1 MPRRRRRKQRQ
12 PRISVAHSSVSDT
25 KESDRRQ
32 RQSADFYSESSW
44 RSRRQGARNA
54 AGVRYQLVVTAHL
67 LAEARRGELPFVEL
81 IPEGYEDIDCL
92 DQDSE
97 RWFIQAKDVGA
108 GADRFTAGSVA
119 AAINHAA
126 LLVGPSSRIAVVTDG
141 QFGSQLV
148 ESGWSKA
155 ISETPCRGIDS
166 IMEALLKSGRTE
178 AEAKELV
185 ERTYLVRVPW
195 NTAPSVTHSI
205 AESYDLTPGVAAL
218 VSSRLVDDLSQV
230 AADQRAT
237 TADNPRRRTIQ
248 DLDVIVDRVLSVV
261 DVEGLDSAVRTG
273 VCEVADYGAQP
284 GATLAAFLLGVD
296 AIPAHIGAGFDVI
309 RPEPC
314 QAVIDGLERARYALI
329 SGPSGAG
336 KSTQM
341 WRSAQDAAPGA
352 QVIRVGRLETDSD
365 VDELVRYVQLLEPS
379 ERRSVVVCCDDLGQ
393 PRTARW
399 TLAARRLLELSDVLL
414 IGAVRQEDF
423 TRELL
428 RFGGVFVE
436 LRLEEETAR
445 TVANELKRA
454 GVPLRMEIPEALSKA
469 DGQFMEYVSLLTTGL
484 RLRGTLAGQ
493 TESLLLADDQT
504 GAQIARIVC
513 TAHVLGVS
521 IDASDLERVAGSEPA
536 ALTRALRRLQDEH
549 IITSEDQ
556 RSWRGLHQRRS
567 EVLMELL
574 HESPPPTLED
584 TLSKVVTALD
594 PTTLAWALRRMIELF
609 GAVPE
614 SHIDAIRTAV
624 RDCKTVRDAA
634 ILMEGLERVD
644 NAATAREYIPIM
656 ERYRHPRLR
665 LSGVAPLV
673 CAHKLS
679 DVEFGESES
688 GNSEMDLMW
697 RAIRAISN
705 HLPPRSTVYCD
716 VAASALKERSFVDQ
730 VVTGSL
736 SDAVRVLEAVAPY
749 VSFSYDQLQRIA
761 SAFPWPDGV
770 PEHEDRVLHGRL
782 LSASHAGAVDGSA
795 FVEAFGDVSARI
807 CKAVQAHPNTI
818 SSVADADES
827 IVTIEVL
834 AAPDDEENCTIDW
847 DLPSNRDRREDP
859 IHRQAVELATYVG
872 DCCPE
877 IQTVEVKTLLA
888 DGSRL
893 VISEMEPGYKRL
905 GTAARPSRANVR
917 VVAGVI
923 AAITRQVA
931 AFSWTEI
938 VRARTG
944 LAQRVIELASEAPRR
959 LNPNDNEGR
968 RRQWAAG
975 LDGAEEIIQGIGPPP
990 AVSEL
995 NPDIAPAQWD
1005 PRQGRDELT
1014 QSLEEVVTALRRL
1027 LPEGDRQFVKI
1038 AACIERSASRIGVVL
1053 SDSRML
1059 MTGEEVCVYPG
1070 LIGELIRV
1078 RRLLIS
1084 VSLDPSTRRRIK
1096 GAPAELPKSVD
1107 QLVEAVANRQLNAER
1122 QHLETAFAGTASTVR
1137 TVLEDDP
1144 LPTSIVGHQWIVEVA
1159 LEKWDTALEE
1169 SMSIDTEVVEVRVVL
1184 LCVVKDAALPLAV
1197 ELSRLEKGRYIPLT
1211 EEGIDRI
1218 AESIGRRFQPGET
1231 ARTVSYVSNKFVLAS
1246 WEEARRRLRPA
1257 TWPVVK
1263 AASPRCHLESAIK
1276 VAEEAEWGEETLI
1289 AAIRELGALVEAELD
1304 GRSDAAIAAELAVP
1318 SALRDKE
1325 TEPFFSEKLVA
1336 IALFVA
1342 VCMDMQLSDG

>member
-1 MPRRRRRKQRQ
+1 
-12 PRISVAHSSVSDT
+12 
-25 KESDRRQ
+25 
-32 RQSADFYSESSW
+32 
-44 RSRRQGARNA
+44 
-54 AGVRYQLVVTAHL
+54 L

-81 IPEGYEDIDCL
+81 VPEGYEDIDCL
-92 DQDSE
+92 DQDSK

-126 LLVGPSSRIAVVTDG
+126 PLVGPSSRIAVVTDG
-141 QFGSQLV
+141 QLGSQLI

-155 ISETPCRGIDS
+155 ISEAPCGGVDS
-166 IMEALLKSGRTE
+166 IMEALLKSGCVE
-178 AEAKELV
+178 EEAKDLV
-185 ERTYLVRVPW
+185 ARTYLVRVPW

-205 AESYDLTPGVAAL
+205 AESYDLTPAVAAL

-230 AADQRAT
+230 AADQRGT
-237 TADNPRRRTIQ
+237 TADNPRRRTIR
-248 DLDVIVDRVLSVV
+248 DLDVIVDRVLNVV
-261 DVEGLDSAVRTG
+261 DVEGLDSAVRAR
-273 VCEVADYGAQP
+273 VCEVADYSAQP

-296 AIPAHIGAGFDVI
+296 ATPAHIGAGFDVI

-314 QAVIDGLERARYALI
+314 QAVIDGLERTRYALV

-352 QVIRVGRLETDSD
+352 QVIRVRRLETDSD
-365 VDELVRYVQLLEPS
+365 VDELTRYVQLLEPS
-379 ERRSVVVCCDDLGQ
+379 ARSPVVVCCDDLGQ

-399 TLAARRLLELSDVLL
+399 TLAARRLLELSGVLL

-428 RFGGVFVE
+428 RFGGVSVE
-436 LRLEEETAR
+436 LTLEEETAR
-445 TVANELKRA
+445 TVADELART

-504 GAQIARIVC
+504 SAQIARIVC

-521 IDASDLERVAGSEPA
+521 IDASDLERVVGGKPA
-536 ALTRALRRLQDEH
+536 ARTRALQRLRDEH

-584 TLSKVVTALD
+584 TLAKVVTALD
-594 PTTLAWALRRMIELF
+594 PTTLSWALRRIIELF
-609 GAVPE
+609 GDVPE
-614 SHIDAIRTAV
+614 SHIDAIRAAA
-624 RDCKTVRDAA
+624 RDCKTVRATA

-644 NAATAREYIPIM
+644 NAATAREYIPII

-665 LSGVAPLV
+665 LSEVAPLV
-673 CAHKLS
+673 CADKLS
-679 DVEFGESES
+679 DIEFGES

-705 HLPPRSTVYCD
+705 HLSPRSTVYCD
-716 VAASALKERSFVDQ
+716 VAASALEKHSFVDQ
-730 VVTGSL
+730 VVTASL

-749 VSFSYDQLQRIA
+749 VSFSYHQLQRIA
-761 SAFPWPDGV
+761 SAFPWPGGV
-770 PEHEDRVLHGRL
+770 PEHEERVLHGRL
-782 LSASHAGAVDGSA
+782 LSASRAGAVDGSA
-795 FVEAFGDVSARI
+795 FVEAFGDVSARV
-807 CKAVQAHPNTI
+807 CRAVQAHPNTI
-818 SSVADADES
+818 SSVADLDES

-834 AAPDDEENCTIDW
+834 AVPYDDEHCTIGW
-847 DLPSNRDRREDP
+847 DLPSSRDRHEDP

-877 IQTVEVKTLLA
+877 VQTVEVKTLLA
-888 DGSRL
+888 DGSRF

-905 GTAARPSRANVR
+905 GTAARPVRANVR
-917 VVAGVI
+917 VVAGVM

-931 AFSWTEI
+931 ALSWTEI

-968 RRQWAAG
+968 RREWAAC
-975 LDGAEEIIQGIGPPP
+975 LDVAEEIIHGIGPPP

-995 NPDIAPAQWD
+995 NPGIAPAQWD
-1005 PRQGRDELT
+1005 PRHGRDELT

-1027 LPEGDRQFVKI
+1027 LPEGDRQFVGI
-1038 AACIERSASRIGVVL
+1038 AACIQRAARRIVVVL
-1053 SDSRML
+1053 NESRTL
-1059 MTGEEVCVYPG
+1059 MTGEEGRLYPG
-1070 LIGELIRV
+1070 LTKELDRV
-1078 RRLLIS
+1078 RGLLIS
-1084 VSLDPSTRRRIK
+1084 VSLDPSTRRRIS

-1107 QLVEAVANRQLNAER
+1107 QLVEAAASQQLNTER
-1122 QHLETAFAGTASTVR
+1122 QHLEAVFSDSASTMR
-1137 TVLEDDP
+1137 TVVEDDP
-1144 LPTSIVGHQWIVEVA
+1144 FPRSIVGHQWIVEVA
-1159 LEKWDTALEE
+1159 LEKWDLALEE
-1169 SMSIDTEVVEVRVVL
+1169 SVSFDTKVVEVRVVL
-1184 LCVVKDAALPLAV
+1184 LCVTEDAVLPLAV
-1197 ELSRLEKGRYIPLT
+1197 ELSRMEKGRYIPLT
-1211 EEGIDRI
+1211 GEGIMQI
-1218 AESIGRRFQPGET
+1218 AELIGRRFQPGEA
-1231 ARTVSYVSNKFVLAS
+1231 ARTVSYVSNELMLAS
-1246 WEEARRRLRPA
+1246 WKEARRRLRPA
-1257 TWPVVK
+1257 TWGEMNG
-1263 AASPRCHLESAIK
+1263 ASPRSHLEAAMRG
-1276 VAEEAEWGEETLI
+1276 AEEAEFGDETLI
-1289 AAIRELGALVEAELD
+1289 ATIRELGALVEAELD
-1304 GRSDAAIAAELAVP
+1304 GRSARPIAAELAVP
-1318 SALRDKE
+1318 SAFRGKE
-1325 TEPFFSEKLVA
+1325 TEEFVSEQLVG
-1336 IALFVA
+1336 IALSLA

>member
-1 MPRRRRRKQRQ
+1 M
-12 PRISVAHSSVSDT
+12 
-25 KESDRRQ
+25 
-32 RQSADFYSESSW
+32 
-44 RSRRQGARNA
+44 
-54 AGVRYQLVVTAHL
+54 RYQLVVTAHL

-81 IPEGYEDIDCL
+81 VPEGYEDIDCL

-126 LLVGPSSRIAVVTDG
+126 PLVGPSSRIAVVTDG
-141 QFGSQLV
+141 RLGSQLV

-155 ISETPCRGIDS
+155 ISETPCRGVDS
-166 IMEALLKSGRTE
+166 IMEALLKSGCVE
-178 AEAKELV
+178 EEAKELV
-185 ERTYLVRVPW
+185 ARTYLVRVPW

-205 AESYDLTPGVAAL
+205 AESYCLTPAVAAL

-230 AADQRAT
+230 AADQRGT
-237 TADNPRRRTIQ
+237 TADNPIRRTIR
-248 DLDVIVDRVLSVV
+248 DLDVIVDRVLNVV

-284 GATLAAFLLGVD
+284 GATLGAFLLGVD

-314 QAVIDGLERARYALI
+314 QAVIDGIERGRYALI

-352 QVIRVGRLETDSD
+352 QVIRVRRLETDSD

-379 ERRSVVVCCDDLGQ
+379 ERSPVVVCCDDLGQ

-399 TLAARRLLELSDVLL
+399 TLAARRLLELSGVLL

-428 RFGGVFVE
+428 RFGGVSVE
-436 LRLEEETAR
+436 LTLEEETAR
-445 TVANELKRA
+445 TVADELERT

-484 RLRGTLAGQ
+484 RLRATLAAQ
-493 TESLLLADDQT
+493 AESLLLAADQT

-513 TAHVLGVS
+513 AAHVLGVS
-521 IDASDLERVAGSEPA
+521 IDASDLERIAGGEPA
-536 ALTRALRRLQDEH
+536 ARTRALRRLQDEH

-556 RSWRGLHQRRS
+556 RSWSGLHQRRS

-584 TLSKVVTALD
+584 TLGKVVTALD
-594 PTTLAWALRRMIELF
+594 PTTLSWALRRVIELF
-609 GAVPE
+609 GDVPE

-624 RDCKTVRDAA
+624 RDCKSVRATA

-656 ERYRHPRLR
+656 EGHRHPRLR
-665 LSGVAPLV
+665 LSEVAPLV
-673 CAHKLS
+673 CADRLS
-679 DVEFGESES
+679 DIEFGET

-697 RAIRAISN
+697 RAVRTISN

-716 VAASALKERSFVDQ
+716 VAASALEEHSLVDQ
-730 VVTGSL
+730 VITASL
-736 SDAVRVLEAVAPY
+736 PDAVRLLEAVAPY
-749 VSFSYDQLQRIA
+749 VSFSYHQLQRIA

-795 FVEAFGDVSARI
+795 FIEAFGDVSARI
-807 CKAVQAHPNTI
+807 CRAVQAHPNTI
-818 SSVADADES
+818 SSSADPDGS

-834 AAPDDEENCTIDW
+834 AVTNGDEHCTVEW
-847 DLPSNRDRREDP
+847 DLPSNRDRHEDP
-859 IHRQAVELATYVG
+859 IHYQAVELATYVG

-877 IQTVEVKTLLA
+877 VQTVEVKTLLA
-888 DGSRL
+888 DGSRM
-893 VISEMEPGYKRL
+893 VISAMEPGHKRL
-905 GTAARPSRANVR
+905 GTAAQPSRANVR

-975 LDGAEEIIQGIGPPP
+975 LDGAEEIIHGIGPPP

-995 NPDIAPAQWD
+995 TPGIAPAQWD

-1014 QSLEEVVTALRRL
+1014 QSLDEVVTALRRL
-1027 LPEGDRQFVKI
+1027 LPEGDQQFVGI
-1038 AACIERSASRIGVVL
+1038 AACIQCAERRIGVVL
-1053 SDSRML
+1053 SESRTL
-1059 MTGEEVCVYPG
+1059 MTGEEGRLYPG
-1070 LIGELIRV
+1070 LIEELNRV
-1078 RRLLIS
+1078 RGLLIS
-1084 VSLDPSTRRRIK
+1084 VSLDPTTPRRIR
-1096 GAPAELPKSVD
+1096 GSPVELSMSVD
-1107 QLVEAVANRQLNAER
+1107 HQVEAVANRQLNTER
-1122 QHLETAFAGTASTVR
+1122 QHLEGVFQGSASTMRPVP
-1137 TVLEDDP
+1137 EDDP
-1144 LPTSIVGHQWIVEVA
+1144 LPRSIMGHQWIVEVA
-1159 LEKWDTALEE
+1159 LEKWDSALEE
-1169 SMSIDTEVVEVRVVL
+1169 SRSIDTRIVEVRVVL
-1184 LCVVKDAALPLAV
+1184 LCVVEDAVLPLAV
-1197 ELSRLEKGRYIPLT
+1197 ELSRLERGRYIPVT
-1211 EEGIDRI
+1211 EEGIVRI
-1218 AESIGRRFQPGET
+1218 ADLLGRRFQPGES
-1231 ARTVSYVSNKFVLAS
+1231 ARTVSFVSNELVLAS
-1246 WEEARRRLRPA
+1246 WKNARRRLRPA
-1257 TWPVVK
+1257 TWPDVK
-1263 AASPRCHLESAIK
+1263 AASPRSHLETVMR
-1276 VAEEAEWGEETLI
+1276 VAEEAEWGDGALVASI
-1289 AAIRELGALVEAELD
+1289 WELVALVEAELD
-1304 GRSDAAIAAELAVP
+1304 GRSSAPIAAELAVP

-1325 TEPFFSEKLVA
+1325 TEPFGSEQLVA
-1336 IALFVA
+1336 IAVLRA
-1342 VCMDMQLSDG
+1342 ACIDMQLSDG

>member
-1 MPRRRRRKQRQ
+1 MPKRRRRKQRQ
-12 PRISVAHSSVSDT
+12 PRISVAHSSASNTKVSDQ
-25 KESDRRQ
+25 RQ

-81 IPEGYEDIDCL
+81 VPEGYEDIDCL

-126 LLVGPSSRIAVVTDG
+126 PLVGPSSRIAVVTDG
-141 QFGSQLV
+141 QLGSQLV

-155 ISETPCRGIDS
+155 ISETPGRGVDS
-166 IMEALLKSGRTE
+166 IMEALVKSGCVE
-178 AEAKELV
+178 EEAKELV
-185 ERTYLVRVPW
+185 ARTYLVRVPW

-205 AESYDLTPGVAAL
+205 AESYDLTPAVAAL

-230 AADQRAT
+230 AAAQRAT
-237 TADNPRRRTIQ
+237 TADNPKRRTIR
-248 DLDVIVDRVLSVV
+248 DLDLIVDRVLNVV
-261 DVEGLDSAVRTG
+261 DVEGLDSAVRAG
-273 VCEVADYGAQP
+273 VCEVADYSAQP

-296 AIPAHIGAGFDVI
+296 ATPAHIGAGFDVI

-314 QAVIDGLERARYALI
+314 QAVIDGLERARYALV

-341 WRSAQDAAPGA
+341 WRSAQDSAPGA
-352 QVIRVGRLETDSD
+352 QVIRVRRLETDLD
-365 VDELVRYVQLLEPS
+365 VDELVRYVRLLEPS
-379 ERRSVVVCCDDLGQ
+379 ERSPVVVCCDDLGQ

-399 TLAARRLLELSDVLL
+399 TLAARRLLELSGVLL

-428 RFGGVFVE
+428 RFGGVSVE
-436 LRLEEETAR
+436 LTLEEETAR
-445 TVANELKRA
+445 TVADELERT

-521 IDASDLERVAGSEPA
+521 IDASDLARVVGGKPA
-536 ALTRALRRLQDEH
+536 ARTRALRRLQDEH

-574 HESPPPTLED
+574 HESPPPTVEE
-584 TLSKVVTALD
+584 TLGKVVTALD
-594 PTTLAWALRRMIELF
+594 PTTLSWALRRVIELF
-609 GAVPE
+609 GDVLE
-614 SHIDAIRTAV
+614 SHIGAIRTAV
-624 RDCKTVRDAA
+624 RDCKTVRATA

-644 NAATAREYIPIM
+644 NAATAREYIPIV

-665 LSGVAPLV
+665 LSEIASLV
-673 CAHKLS
+673 CADKLS
-679 DVEFGESES
+679 DIEFGES

-697 RAIRAISN
+697 RSIRAISN

-716 VAASALKERSFVDQ
+716 VGASALEEHSFVDR
-730 VVTGSL
+730 VVTASL
-736 SDAVRVLEAVAPY
+736 PDAVRFLEAVVPY
-749 VSFSYDQLQRIA
+749 VSFSYHQLQRIA
-761 SAFPWPDGV
+761 CAFPWPGSV

-782 LSASHAGAVDGSA
+782 LRASHAGAVDGSA
-795 FVEAFGDVSARI
+795 FVEVFGEVSARI
-807 CKAVQAHPNTI
+807 CRAVQAHPNTI
-818 SSVADADES
+818 SLVADPDES
-827 IVTIEVL
+827 VVTIEVL
-834 AAPDDEENCTIDW
+834 AVPNNEERCTMDW
-847 DLPSNRDRREDP
+847 DLASNRDRHEDP
-859 IHRQAVELATYVG
+859 IHRQTVELAVYVG

-877 IQTVEVKTLLA
+877 VQTVEVRTLLA
-888 DGSRL
+888 DGSRF
-893 VISEMEPGYKRL
+893 VFSEMEPGYKRL

-975 LDGAEEIIQGIGPPP
+975 LDGAERIVHGIGPPP

-995 NPDIAPAQWD
+995 NPSIAPAQWD

-1027 LPEGDRQFVKI
+1027 LPEGDQQFVGI
-1038 AACIERSASRIGVVL
+1038 AACIQRAAQRIGVVQRE
-1053 SDSRML
+1053 SRTL
-1059 MTGEEVCVYPG
+1059 MTGEEVRLYPG
-1070 LIGELIRV
+1070 LIKELTRV
-1078 RRLLIS
+1078 RGLLIS
-1084 VSLDPSTRRRIK
+1084 VSLDPSTRRGIRGI
-1096 GAPAELPKSVD
+1096 S
-1107 QLVEAVANRQLNAER
+1107 AN
-1122 QHLETAFAGTASTVR
+1122 F
-1137 TVLEDDP
+1137 
-1144 LPTSIVGHQWIVEVA
+1144 
-1159 LEKWDTALEE
+1159 
-1169 SMSIDTEVVEVRVVL
+1169 M
-1184 LCVVKDAALPLAV
+1184 
-1197 ELSRLEKGRYIPLT
+1197 ELSGSGYATSSSSGWSRSE
-1211 EEGIDRI
+1211 
-1218 AESIGRRFQPGET
+1218 Q
-1231 ARTVSYVSNKFVLAS
+1231 
-1246 WEEARRRLRPA
+1246 RPS
-1257 TWPVVK
+1257 K
-1263 AASPRCHLESAIK
+1263 
-1276 VAEEAEWGEETLI
+1276 
-1289 AAIRELGALVEAELD
+1289 
-1304 GRSDAAIAAELAVP
+1304 
-1318 SALRDKE
+1318 
-1325 TEPFFSEKLVA
+1325 
-1336 IALFVA
+1336 
-1342 VCMDMQLSDG
+1342 

>member
-12 PRISVAHSSVSDT
+12 PRISVAHSSASNANV
-25 KESDRRQ
+25 SDRRQ
-32 RQSADFYSESSW
+32 STDFYSESSW

-81 IPEGYEDIDCL
+81 VPEGYEDIDCL
-92 DQDSE
+92 DQDSN

-126 LLVGPSSRIAVVTDG
+126 PLVGPSSRIAVVTDG
-141 QFGSQLV
+141 QLGSQLV

-155 ISETPCRGIDS
+155 ISETPCRGVDS
-166 IMEALLKSGRTE
+166 IMEALLKNGCVE
-178 AEAKELV
+178 EEAKDLV
-185 ERTYLVRVPW
+185 ARTYLVRVPW

-205 AESYDLTPGVAAL
+205 AESYELTPAVAAL

-230 AADQRAT
+230 AADQRGT
-237 TADNPRRRTIQ
+237 TADNPRRRTIR
-248 DLDVIVDRVLSVV
+248 DLDVIVDRVLNVV

-284 GATLAAFLLGVD
+284 GAKLAAFLLGVD

-309 RPEPC
+309 RPDPC
-314 QAVIDGLERARYALI
+314 RAVFDGLERARYALI

-352 QVIRVGRLETDSD
+352 QVIRVRRLETDSD

-379 ERRSVVVCCDDLGQ
+379 ERSPIVVCCDDLGQ

-399 TLAARRLLELSDVLL
+399 TLAARRLLELSGVLL

-423 TRELL
+423 TRDLL
-428 RFGGVFVE
+428 LFGGVSVE
-436 LRLEEETAR
+436 LTLEEETGR
-445 TVANELKRA
+445 TVADELERT
-454 GVPLRMEIPEALSKA
+454 GVPLRMEVPEALSKA

-484 RLRGTLAGQ
+484 RLRATLAGQ
-493 TESLLLADDQT
+493 AESLLLAADQT

-521 IDASDLERVAGSEPA
+521 IDASDLERVAGGETA
-536 ALTRALRRLQDEH
+536 ARTRALRRLQDEH

-567 EVLMELL
+567 EVMMELL
-574 HESPPPTLED
+574 HETPPPTVED
-584 TLSKVVTALD
+584 TLGKVVTALD
-594 PTTLAWALRRMIELF
+594 ATTLSWALRRVIELF
-609 GAVPE
+609 GDGPE

-624 RDCKTVRDAA
+624 HDCKSVRAIA

-665 LSGVAPLV
+665 LSEVAPLV
-673 CAHKLS
+673 CADKLS
-679 DVEFGESES
+679 DIEFGES
-688 GNSEMDLMW
+688 GNSELDLMW

-705 HLPPRSTVYCD
+705 HLSPRSTVYCD
-716 VAASALKERSFVDQ
+716 VAASALERHLFVDQ
-730 VVTGSL
+730 VVTASL

-749 VSFSYDQLQRIA
+749 VSFSYHQLQRIA
-761 SAFPWPDGV
+761 AAFPWPDGV

-782 LSASHAGAVDGSA
+782 LRASRAGAVDGSA
-795 FVEAFGDVSARI
+795 FVEAFGDVSARV
-807 CKAVQAHPNTI
+807 CRAVQAHPNTI
-818 SSVADADES
+818 SSVADPDES

-834 AAPDDEENCTIDW
+834 AVPNDDEHCTIDW
-847 DLPSNRDRREDP
+847 DVPSNRDGHEDP
-859 IHRQAVELATYVG
+859 IHSQAVELATYVG

-877 IQTVEVKTLLA
+877 VQTVEVKTLLA

-905 GTAARPSRANVR
+905 GTAARPVRANVR

-975 LDGAEEIIQGIGPPP
+975 LDGAEEIIHGIGPPP

-995 NPDIAPAQWD
+995 DPSIAPAQWD
-1005 PRQGRDELT
+1005 PRHGRDELT

-1027 LPEGDRQFVKI
+1027 LPEGDRQFVGI
-1038 AACIERSASRIGVVL
+1038 AACIQRAARRIAVVL
-1053 SDSRML
+1053 SESRTL
-1059 MTGEEVCVYPG
+1059 MTGEEGRLYPG
-1070 LIGELIRV
+1070 LTKELDRV
-1078 RRLLIS
+1078 RGLLIS
-1084 VSLDPSTRRRIK
+1084 VSLDPSARRRIS

-1107 QLVEAVANRQLNAER
+1107 QLVEEAASHQLNAER
-1122 QHLETAFAGTASTVR
+1122 QHLEAVFSDSASTMH

-1144 LPTSIVGHQWIVEVA
+1144 FPTSIVGHQWIVEVA
-1159 LEKWDTALEE
+1159 LEKWDLALEE
-1169 SMSIDTEVVEVRVVL
+1169 SMSINTEVVEVRVVL
-1184 LCVVKDAALPLAV
+1184 LCVMEDAVLPLAV
-1197 ELSRLEKGRYIPLT
+1197 ELSRMKQGRYIPLT
-1211 EEGIDRI
+1211 GEGIMQI
-1218 AESIGRRFQPGET
+1218 AELIGRRFQPGGA
-1231 ARTVSYVSNKFVLAS
+1231 ARTVSYVSDELVLAS

-1257 TWPVVK
+1257 TWAEVK
-1263 AASPRCHLESAIK
+1263 GASPRSHLEAAMT
-1276 VAEEAEWGEETLI
+1276 VAEEAEWGDEALI
-1289 AAIRELGALVEAELD
+1289 AAIRELGTLVKAELD
-1304 GRSDAAIAAELAVP
+1304 GGSAAPIAAELAVP
-1318 SALRDKE
+1318 SALRAKE
-1325 TEPFFSEKLVA
+1325 TEPFVSEQLVA
-1336 IALFVA
+1336 IALLLA